1 MQADEIESAWTQTL
15 VKIMKRR
22 ISEMEKRQLIL
33 AVDDEEPILKLLR
46 ANLSK
51 EGYDVATAA
60 DGNSALALLE
70 KQRPDLV
77 LLDIMMPGL
86 DGFQVLQSMRQR
98 FDFPII
104 MLTGKREASM
114 VRDAIDLG
122 ADDYVRKPFSIG
134 ELKARIKAKL
144 RRAETA
150 VMRR

>member
-1 MQADEIESAWTQTL
+1 
-15 VKIMKRR
+15 
-22 ISEMEKRQLIL
+22 MEKRQLIL
-33 AVDDEEPILKLLR
+33 VVDDEEPILKLLR
-46 ANLSK
+46 VNLSK

-60 DGNSALALLE
+60 DGESALALVE

-86 DGFQVLQSMRQR
+86 DGLQVLNLIRQR
-98 FDFPII
+98 SDIPVI
-104 MLTGKREASM
+104 MLTARQEVTMLG
-114 VRDAIDLG
+114 DAITLG
-122 ADDYVRKPFSIG
+122 ADDYVRKPFSIP